1 MTKAGA
7 PIVCA
12 MVAATYWT
20 LEPVVDQARDGWL
33 KIFAADLLI
42 AIVAVVTLVAIA
54 GLLAREGGKVLRRE
68 SGRMNAAVVLVAFA
82 VTFVVG
88 VATGPAGES
97 FVWIFDHVYAPLE
110 SSLLALVAFALV
122 DTALR
127 RMRARSG
134 ETALLIATAAIV
146 LLGRAPVSGAAGT
159 LFTPVAD
166 WLTRVP
172 NVAGQRVL
180 LIGAAIAACATLL
193 RLLLGIERDY
203 LGERRS

>member
-12 MVAATYWT
+12 MVAATYWA
-20 LEPVVDQARDGWL
+20 LEPVIDVARDGWL
-33 KIFAADLLI
+33 KTFAADLVV
-42 AIVAVVTLVAIA
+42 AIIAVVTLVAIA
-54 GLLAREGGKVLRRE
+54 GVVAREGGKVLRRE
-68 SGRMNAAVVLVAFA
+68 SGHLSSAIVLVAFA
-82 VTFVVG
+82 VTFAIG
-88 VATGPAGES
+88 VAQGPAGDW
-97 FVWIFDHVYAPLE
+97 FVWIFDYVYAPLE

-134 ETALLIATAAIV
+134 ETALIIATAAIV
-146 LLGRAPVSGAAGT
+146 MLGRAPATSAAAT
-159 LFTPVAD
+159 LLTPVAD

-180 LIGAAIAACATLL
+180 LIGAAIAACSTLL
-193 RLLLGIERDY
+193 RLLLGVERDY

>member
-20 LEPVVDQARDGWL
+20 LEPVVDVARDGWL
-33 KIFAADLLI
+33 KTFAIDLTIALI
-42 AIVAVVTLVAIA
+42 AVITLVAIF
-54 GLLAREGGKVLRRE
+54 GVMVRESGKIARRE
-68 SGRMNAAVVLVAFA
+68 SGHLHSTLTLVAFA
-82 VTFVVG
+82 MTLAVG
-88 VATGPAGES
+88 LAAGPASEA
-97 FVWIFDHVYAPLE
+97 FTWIFDYVYAPLE

-127 RMRARSG
+127 RMRARSA
-134 ETALLIATAAIV
+134 ETAVVIATAAIV
-146 LLGRAPVSGAAGT
+146 MLGRAPPTNTAGT
-159 LFTPVAD
+159 LLTPVAD

-180 LIGAAIAACATLL
+180 LIGAAIAACSTLL
-193 RLLLGIERDY
+193 RLLLGVERDY
-203 LGERRS
+203 LGARRS

>member
-1 MTKAGA
+1 
-7 PIVCA
+7 
-12 MVAATYWT
+12 
-20 LEPVVDQARDGWL
+20 
-33 KIFAADLLI
+33 
-42 AIVAVVTLVAIA
+42 
-54 GLLAREGGKVLRRE
+54 VLW
-68 SGRMNAAVVLVAFA
+68 AFA
-82 VTFVVG
+82 VTFAIGVVD
-88 VATGPAGES
+88 GPAGVC
-97 FVWIFDHVYAPLE
+97 FVWIFDYVYAPLE
-110 SSLLALVAFALV
+110 SSLIALVACALV

-146 LLGRAPVSGAAGT
+146 MLGRAPTSGTAGT
-159 LFTPVAD
+159 LLTPVAD

-180 LIGAAIAACATLL
+180 LIGAAIAACSTLL

>member
-20 LEPVVDQARDGWL
+20 LEPVVDVARDGWL
-33 KIFAADLLI
+33 KTFAADLVI
-42 AIVAVVTLVAIA
+42 AILAVVTLVAIA
-54 GLLAREGGKVLRRE
+54 SVLMREGTKMMRRE
-68 SGRMNAAVVLVAFA
+68 SGHLNAALLVAAFA
-82 VTFVVG
+82 ATFAIGVVE
-88 VATGPAGES
+88 GPAGDC
-97 FVWIFDHVYAPLE
+97 FVWIFDYVYAPLE

-146 LLGRAPVSGAAGT
+146 MLGRAPVSGTAGT
-159 LFTPVAD
+159 LLTPVAD

-180 LIGAAIAACATLL
+180 FIGAAIAACSTLL